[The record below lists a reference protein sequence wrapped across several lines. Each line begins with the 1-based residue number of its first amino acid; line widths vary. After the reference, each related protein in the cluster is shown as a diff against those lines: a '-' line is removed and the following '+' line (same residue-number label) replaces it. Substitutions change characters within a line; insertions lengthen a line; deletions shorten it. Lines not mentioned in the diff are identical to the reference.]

1 MEATVMDDTSHC
13 FLMSLQCQHVYPA
26 AAVTS
31 KTVMQAW
38 HQWLLLVCVCVCER
52 SWQPGTHANSSFSL
66 HIVIRRLV
74 VNPGPDAYYSSD
86 VITSRQI
93 AVLFVCVYFF
103 TLTHTQMCRC
113 CTVMTPA
120 ANLTHSYFIMSL
132 HTQLNNSKTDD
143 DLLIRRGRNGAHL
156 NWFGGNKGYMRKRKP
171 HLRWQK

>member
-113 CTVMTPA
+113 CTVMTP
-120 ANLTHSYFIMSL
+120 
-132 HTQLNNSKTDD
+132 
-143 DLLIRRGRNGAHL
+143 R
-156 NWFGGNKGYMRKRKP
+156 RKP
-171 HLRWQK
+171 DSQLLYNESSHTVKQQQNWWWFVDPSWTKWSASKLIWR